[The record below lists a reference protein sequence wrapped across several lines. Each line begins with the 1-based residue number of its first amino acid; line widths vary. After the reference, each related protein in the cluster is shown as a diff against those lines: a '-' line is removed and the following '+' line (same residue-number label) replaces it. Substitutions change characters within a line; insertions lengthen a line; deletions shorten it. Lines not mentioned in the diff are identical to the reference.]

1 MTTMIAQLS
10 LWAAISR
17 FFTRP
22 THKRGPCQHALHR
35 HARRELSHM
44 SDHMLRDLG
53 L

>member
-10 LWAAISR
+10 LWPAISR
-17 FFTRP
+17 VFTRP
-22 THKRGPCQHALHR
+22 TQKRGPGQHALHSQ
-35 HARRELSHM
+35 ARRELSHM